1 MIYLFICW
9 FIKFLFNVNCL
20 SLPETVQYVSYEVE
34 KLQIKTSTH
43 GTPPFSWQKDQGLY
57 PSHVKLNFHGE
68 LEIAEIREL
77 FKVFDN
83 NMFAT
88 AWISSCLIEASMYG
102 IGPVPKSEQIHLS
115 LKAIEQYHDRNRPYN
130 NSIMTFWSQVYN
142 ERNRTWESA
151 PKNLLDL
158 FDLTNKFP
166 SKLLEDFLD
175 LIGLKDVA
183 EILEKLLKEKDIF
196 LQAFHIPPDFDD
208 TFVNIGLGSLLKES
222 QFIDLYKEWNN
233 VNTNITSAFTALKKY
248 AYRPFSSDKNQ
259 NSIDPRTYFY
269 LRNFLTEN
277 LTKSAALVPTWVQ
290 NVDEAKEEFYKGVS
304 MPFTIN
310 NVDVTVSANA
320 VFGITA
326 SLLSELVPKETFDAD
341 LQNIYNHT
349 TLMVSYELAN
359 NFSNRRDLALTYYP
373 SKIECYWF
381 TARTL
386 AMLRRFKKTQPLPFQ
401 IMDTVLNRFT
411 DVFNGPV
418 LDDIVNS
425 AVIDE
430 SQRIYFDDFLGDGD
444 IGLDGSDL
452 KRAEDRLFTTSM
464 AMNTLIDAFTVFDPA
479 TKKLQWVGSSGT
491 IDKVKKYVDGS
502 VAFLKDFT
510 LGGSY
515 KTWNA
520 FFSGSG
526 KGLKS
531 LPFFYPANRLEFFN
545 GTKIKPD
552 KFPRGGAFVVGFE
565 GVVSDSE
572 YAEMI
577 KQPHFGQ
584 PTPIDFDGFN
594 PKSEPEGFFPFWSSD
609 AYTYATTMLGISKY
623 LNIDTVQI

>member
-1 MIYLFICW
+1 MNITATGSPLPTIKCIMVEFYNWEAIDFSKIPNADFIPHD
-9 FIKFLFNVNCL
+9 LLVTDY
-20 SLPETVQYVSYEVE
+20 SLVEETDEKIVKYVLVISKKKKRDLQTVQYLSYEVE
-34 KLQIKTSTH
+34 KLQIKTNTH

-68 LEIAEIREL
+68 LQIAEIREL

-102 IGPVPKSEQIHLS
+102 IGPVPKAEQIQLS
-115 LKAIEQYHDRNRPYN
+115 LKAIGKYHDRNRPYN

-142 ERNRTWESA
+142 EGNRTWESA

-166 SKLLEDFLD
+166 SKLLEDFLK
-175 LIGLKDVA
+175 LIGLKDV
-183 EILEKLLKEKDIF
+183 EEVIEKLLKEKDIF
-196 LQAFHIPPDFDD
+196 LRAFHIPPDFDD
-208 TFVNIGLGSLLKES
+208 TFVNIGFGSLLKES
-222 QFIDLYKEWNN
+222 QFTDLYKEWTTL
-233 VNTNITSAFTALKKY
+233 NTNVTSAFTALKKY
-248 AYRPFSSDKNQ
+248 AYRPFSPDTNQ

-277 LTKSAALVPTWVQ
+277 LTKTAALVPTW
-290 NVDEAKEEFYKGVS
+290 
-304 MPFTIN
+304 
-310 NVDVTVSANA
+310 
-320 VFGITA
+320 
-326 SLLSELVPKETFDAD
+326 
-341 LQNIYNHT
+341 NIYNHT
-349 TLMVSYELAN
+349 TLLVSYELAN

-373 SKIECYWF
+373 SKFECYWF

-386 AMLRRFKKTQPLPFQ
+386 AMLRRFKKTQPLPFP
-401 IMDTVLNRFT
+401 IMDTVLKRFT

-418 LDDIVNS
+418 LNDIVNS

-430 SQRIYFDDFLGDGD
+430 SQGIYFDDFLGDGD

-464 AMNTLIDAFTVFDPA
+464 ALNTLIDAFTVFDPA
-479 TKKLQWVGSSGT
+479 SKKLQWVGSADN
-491 IDKVKKYVDGS
+491 IKKVKKYVDGS
-502 VAFLKDFT
+502 VDFLKDFI
-510 LGGSY
+510 LGGTY

-552 KFPRGGAFVVGFE
+552 KFPSGGAFVVGFE
-565 GVVSDSE
+565 GVVSDSD
-572 YAEMI
+572 YAEML

-594 PKSEPEGFFPFWSSD
+594 PKGEPEGFFPFWSSD
-609 AYTYATTMLGISKY
+609 AYTYATTMLGFSKY
-623 LNIDTVQI
+623 LNIYTVEG

>member
-1 MIYLFICW
+1 
-9 FIKFLFNVNCL
+9 
-20 SLPETVQYVSYEVE
+20 
-34 KLQIKTSTH
+34 
-43 GTPPFSWQKDQGLY
+43 
-57 PSHVKLNFHGE
+57 
-68 LEIAEIREL
+68 
-77 FKVFDN
+77 
-83 NMFAT
+83 MFAT

-183 EILEKLLKEKDIF
+183 EIVEKLLKEKDIF

-277 LTKSAALVPTWVQ
+277 LTKSAALVPTW
-290 NVDEAKEEFYKGVS
+290 
-304 MPFTIN
+304 
-310 NVDVTVSANA
+310 
-320 VFGITA
+320 
-326 SLLSELVPKETFDAD
+326 
-341 LQNIYNHT
+341 NIYNHT

-401 IMDTVLNRFT
+401 IMDTVLNRFI

-418 LDDIVNS
+418 LDDIVKS

-464 AMNTLIDAFTVFDPA
+464 ALNTLIDAFTVFDPA
-479 TKKLQWVGSSGT
+479 TKKLQWVGSTGT
-491 IDKVKKYVDGS
+491 INKVKKYVDGS

-526 KGLKS
+526 KGFKS